1 MHSFQPSRGRILFEV
16 LCAVGIA
23 ASCGGAWMQTGA
35 SALLAASSIATLF
48 GLVRFFDL
56 FRREASLAAEP
67 QRIDFAVDGE
77 ADLSAVKDGAA
88 PEPTVKEMVDAL
100 SLDPRLT
107 DFREAEAAPIETNVA
122 RADEVEPAKAP
133 RKGSRRTT
141 GSQKKSKSAE
151 PRPIE
156 EAESAV
162 AHVAIVEEV
171 THVHVAPLFEPDPF
185 VRMPRQGFGRRGQI

>member
-35 SALLAASSIATLF
+35 SALLAASSIATLY
-48 GLVRFFDL
+48 GLVHFFDL

-67 QRIDFAVDGE
+67 QRIDFALDGE

-100 SLDPRLT
+100 ALDPRLT
-107 DFREAEAAPIETNVA
+107 DFGDAEAAPIEANVA
-122 RADEVEPAKAP
+122 LADDVEPAKAP

-151 PRPIE
+151 PMPPV

-162 AHVAIVEEV
+162 THVPIVEEV